1 MLPRSLRIALARASA
16 CAALLAALAWSLPAQ
31 SAGLK
36 SALKDLGSD
45 DTDRLMSA
53 IDLLG
58 NSGDPAAL
66 PILQAYRDETL
77 RTARD
82 GRVFVL
88 SKDGKQAFDPVS
100 RETVPAEGL
109 PLAAPFVSNR
119 VRRALAPAIAS
130 LALVSPDVSA
140 RASAAEE
147 LSKRASPEDAAR
159 IRTALA
165 REAVPDIRKTLLA
178 ALARLDLNSP
188 ERAVRLAAIQ
198 LVEAEGDVQLKVDLL
213 RLTATRE
220 DGSFVEPDAGI
231 RAAAVSAMKAMDQR
245 QKFVNLF
252 ANLLYG
258 LSLGSVLLLTAL
270 GLAITFGLM
279 GVINMAHGEMLMLG
293 AYTAYAMQNLFRSAL
308 PGAFDYYV
316 LAALP
321 AAFAVCAAVGVLL
334 ERGVLRFLYGRA
346 LESLLA
352 TWGISLILIQTVRLV
367 FGAQNVTVTNP
378 AWLSGGYTAFPGLVL
393 PWSRIAI
400 VLLGLV
406 VVALVSLLLQ
416 RTALGLQVRAV
427 TQNRTMAAAIGVR
440 TARVD
445 MWTFAFG
452 SGIAGIGGVALS
464 QLGNVG
470 PELGQSYIVD
480 SFMVVVL
487 GGVGKIAGSVA
498 GAMGLGILAKY
509 LEPFTD
515 AVLGKIILLALIVL
529 FIQKRPQGLFAP
541 KGRAVEG

>member
-1 MLPRSLRIALARASA
+1 MDSRLVRNLPAWLTVLAV
-16 CAALLAALAWSLPAQ
+16 LLAAWVWSSPAQ
-31 SAGLK
+31 ATDLK
-36 SALKDLGSD
+36 SALKALGSE
-45 DTDRLMSA
+45 DTDKLMSA
-53 IDLLG
+53 IDWLG

-77 RTARD
+77 RTAKD
-82 GRVFVL
+82 GRVFIL
-88 SKDGKQAFDPVS
+88 SKDGKQAQDPVS
-100 RETVPAEGL
+100 QETLPAERL
-109 PLAAPFVSNR
+109 QLASPFLSNM
-119 VRRALAPAIAS
+119 VRRALGPAIAG
-130 LALVSPDVSA
+130 LALVSPEVSVRAGAA
-140 RASAAEE
+140 RE
-147 LSKRASPEDAAR
+147 LAKRASPEDASRLRA
-159 IRTALA
+159 ALS
-165 REAVPDIRKTLLA
+165 RETNPDIRNTLLA

-188 ERAVRLAAIQ
+188 DRALKLAAIK

-213 RLTATRE
+213 RLTATKE
-220 DGSFVEPDAGI
+220 DGSFAEPDAAI

-245 QKFVNLF
+245 QMFVNLF

-279 GVINMAHGEMLMLG
+279 GIINMAHGEMLMIG
-293 AYTAYAMQNLFRSAL
+293 AYTAYSIQNLFKSAF

-321 AAFAVCAAVGVLL
+321 AAFLVCAAVGVLL

-352 TWGISLILIQTVRLV
+352 TWGISLILIQIVRLV
-367 FGAQNVTVTNP
+367 FGAQNVTVANP
-378 AWLSGGYTAFPGLVL
+378 AWLTGGWVAAPGLVL
-393 PWSRIAI
+393 PWSRIFI
-400 VLLGLV
+400 VLLGLI
-406 VVALVSLLLQ
+406 VVAGVSMLLQ

-427 TQNRTMAAAIGVR
+427 TQNRAMAAAMGVR

-487 GGVGKIAGSVA
+487 GGVGKITGSIA

-529 FIQKRPQGLFAP
+529 FIQKRPQGLFAL